1 MKRSEI
7 NQIVKNATSFFK
19 KHDWV
24 LPPNPKWDVTDF
36 GLDDFKE
43 CGLVLINLAEE
54 KEYCEKL
61 MYALKN
67 QKTPA
72 HCHASKKE
80 DIIVRFGEMKIKLW
94 MGKPNEYKGEFTIKI
109 NGENRQVISGDT
121 IVLHAGERITITP
134 GIYHEFYPTT
144 EECIIGEVSTANN
157 DVSDNFF
164 VNSQIG
170 RYAEIIED
178 EPPLVKLL
186 SDN

>member
-7 NQIVKNATSFFK
+7 NKIVKSASSCFK
-19 KHDWV
+19 AHDWV

-36 GLDDFKE
+36 GLNDFKG

-54 KEYCEKL
+54 QEYCEKL
-61 MYALKN
+61 MYAQKN

-80 DIIVRFGEMKIKLW
+80 DIIVRFGEMKIRLW
-94 MGKPNEYKGEFTIKI
+94 KGKSGASKERFEIKI
-109 NGENRQVISGDT
+109 NGDWREIRSGEEIT
-121 IVLHAGERITITP
+121 LQAGERITITP
-134 GIYHEFYPTT
+134 GIYHEFYPATQ
-144 EECIIGEVSTANN
+144 EAIIGEVSTANN
-157 DVSDNFF
+157 DLTDNFF
-164 VNSQIG
+164 VDSNIG
-170 RYAEIIED
+170 RYAEIVED